1 MTTLSLLTTI
11 PPIQAVLVRVRA
23 SLVCNKFILNLER
36 IFFATLIS
44 SFVLVARAENYSLL
58 TAIQNTLPSQVDQS
72 RQRVPESIPG
82 LNSNFDFRLESTERS
97 PIPKAVDSIKFKLN
111 DIQIEGSSIYSEDQL
126 RYLFEPLLKKEVVL
140 EDVRG
145 VADKLEL
152 KYREKGYFLARVFIP
167 PQQVKGGKVNIK
179 VIEGYI
185 ASILVEGASEE
196 LRANVKRRL
205 TPLLDKKPIDLPSL
219 ERALLLLNDLP
230 GIRGSGLLRAGQE
243 FGSTDLIVQIDY
255 SNFSGVVSANNQ
267 SSRALGPVILSSAYQ
282 FRGVLALSDEL
293 TLQLGISSDGHELST
308 ESLRYQMPLG
318 RDGLIASLGVI
329 SSVAKPGANFA
340 ALGLQSNV
348 LSSNLS
354 ARYPIIR
361 ARSGSV
367 FAEFGVNYV
376 NSRTSTQGTPLFQ
389 ENYLTHSAGL
399 QFTDVRSPLGLTQ
412 LGVGVSRASSV
423 NATMAS
429 TDNFDPS
436 LRKYTY
442 NLHHVISFESGIYAQ
457 ADIQGQWADKP
468 LLSGERIA
476 FGGGG
481 IGKGFDPSTIVG
493 DRGAGSSLEAGWS
506 RMTVGPWGNNPGQ
519 IQIFG
524 FHDNAT
530 AKTLSTDSSPAADVN
545 IQSSGIGLR
554 WLGNDGVRSAA
565 YLAKPLQT
573 NDNTSI
579 HTESMYLNVSVPW

>member
-1 MTTLSLLTTI
+1 M
-11 PPIQAVLVRVRA
+11 
-23 SLVCNKFILNLER
+23 
-36 IFFATLIS
+36 S
-44 SFVLVARAENYSLL
+44 SFAFLVHAENYSLL
-58 TAIQNTLPSQVDQS
+58 TPIQNTLPSQVDQS

-126 RYLFEPLLKKEVVL
+126 RYLFEPLLKREVVL

-196 LRANVKRRL
+196 LRATVKRRL

-230 GIRGSGLLRAGQE
+230 GVRGSGLLRAGQE
-243 FGSTDLIVQIDY
+243 FGSTDLVVQIDY

-282 FRGVLALSDEL
+282 FRGLLSLSDEL

-308 ESLRYQMPLG
+308 QSVRYQMPFG
-318 RDGLIASLGVI
+318 RDGLIASIGLI
-329 SSVAKPGANFA
+329 SSVARPGANFA

-354 ARYPIIR
+354 ARYPLVR

-367 FAEFGVNYV
+367 FAELGFNYV
-376 NSRTSTQGTPLFQ
+376 DSRTSSQGTPLFQ
-389 ENYLTHSAGL
+389 ESYLTHSAGL
-399 QFTDVRSPLGLTQ
+399 QFTDVRSALGLTQ
-412 LGVGVSRASSV
+412 LGLGVSRASGV
-423 NATMAS
+423 NATLAS
-429 TDNFDPS
+429 TDNYDPS

-442 NLHHVISFESGIYAQ
+442 NMHHVISFESGLYAQ
-457 ADIQGQWADKP
+457 VDLQGQWADKP

-476 FGGGG
+476 FGGAG

-493 DRGAGSSLEAGWS
+493 DRGAGSSLEAGWG
-506 RMTVGPWGNNPGQ
+506 RMTVAPWGNNSGQ
-519 IQIFG
+519 FQIFG

-530 AKTLSTDSSPAADVN
+530 AKILSTDSTPTSDVN
-545 IQSSGIGLR
+545 IQSSGVGLR
-554 WLGNDGVRSAA
+554 WLGSDGVRSTA
-565 YLAKPLQT
+565 YLAKPMQT
-573 NDNTSI
+573 NDSTNV
-579 HTESMYLNVSVPW
+579 HTESMYFNLSVPW